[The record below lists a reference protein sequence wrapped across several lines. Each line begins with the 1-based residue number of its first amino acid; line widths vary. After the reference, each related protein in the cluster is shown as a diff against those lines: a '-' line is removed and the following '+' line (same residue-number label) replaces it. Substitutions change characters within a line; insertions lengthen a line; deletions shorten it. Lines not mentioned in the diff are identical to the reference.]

1 MLAHGCLGKHLRSKV
16 FVEKICDVFPC
27 WASDVKFKEGEW
39 SPGAPLISTRMTA
52 ALLAPES
59 SRASSLVSP
68 QETLQSGQIGRLRVT
83 PTAGGRAGAGGA
95 ELTGKRRACG
105 TGCKAFRG
113 GRR

>member
-1 MLAHGCLGKHLRSKV
+1 MRC
-16 FVEKICDVFPC
+16 FPC

-52 ALLAPES
+52 ALPAPES
-59 SRASSLVSP
+59 SRASSIVSP
-68 QETLQSGQIGRLRVT
+68 RETLQSGQIGRLRVT

-95 ELTGKRRACG
+95 ELTGKRRACR